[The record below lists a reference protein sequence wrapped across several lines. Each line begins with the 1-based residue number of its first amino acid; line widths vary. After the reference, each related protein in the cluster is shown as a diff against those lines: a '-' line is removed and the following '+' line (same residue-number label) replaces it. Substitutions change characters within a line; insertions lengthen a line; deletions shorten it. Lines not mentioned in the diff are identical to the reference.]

1 VGRALEQRDRGVS
14 RARAWAAAGLVA
26 PIGLVLVG
34 FFVLPFLGMF
44 AVSLEPS
51 PILSDGAGFGAA
63 NYVFFFTDPYYLTAL
78 FKTLGLGVVVVALA
92 LILGYPCACFITQS
106 DPRLRSI
113 YLFIVVS
120 PLLVSIVIR
129 SFGWMVLLGNEGLV
143 NAVLRRAGLIGSPLA
158 LMGNWTG
165 VVIALTH
172 VLLPYMILPIVS
184 VLEGLDRGV
193 VEAGRVLG
201 ATPWQAFRRV
211 VLPLSLDGVAAGSIL
226 VFMLAVGS
234 FATVLLL
241 GGPDTNIVPLL
252 IYQKVQV
259 TLDHAF
265 ASSMGTVLLLIG
277 IAILYLQIRLLRV
290 RGLA

>member
-1 VGRALEQRDRGVS
+1 VS

-26 PIGLVLVG
+26 PVGLVLVG
-34 FFVLPFLGMF
+34 FFALPFLGMF
-44 AVSLEPS
+44 LVSLEPS
-51 PILSDGAGFGAA
+51 PILGEGAAFGAA
-63 NYVFFFTDPYYLTAL
+63 NYVLFFTDPFYLTAL
-78 FKTLGLGVVVVALA
+78 AKTLGLGVVVVVLA
-92 LILGYPCACFITQS
+92 LVLGYPCACFITQS
-106 DPRLRSI
+106 DGRLRSV

-120 PLLVSIVIR
+120 PLLISIVIR

-143 NAVLRRAGLIGSPLA
+143 NALLLRVGLVGSPLA

-172 VLLPYMILPIVS
+172 VLLPYMVLPIVS
-184 VLEGLDRGV
+184 VLEGLDRGI

-201 ATPWQAFRRV
+201 ATPWQVFRRV

-259 TLDHAF
+259 TLDHSF
-265 ASSMGTVLLLIG
+265 ASC
-277 IAILYLQIRLLRV
+277 LYLQTRLLRV
-290 RGLA
+290 RGRA